1 GGVATFNNLAIQ
13 RTGSYSLDASSAGLT
28 GATSST
34 FSITPSGANKLAF
47 TVQPSNAVAGAAISP
62 AIQVT
67 IQDQYG
73 NTVTTSTATVTVAL
87 HGPGQPTLF
96 PYPTLFRSGGVAT
109 FNNLAIQRTGSYSL
123 DASSAGLTGA
133 TSSTFNITPSGINK

>member
-34 FSITPSGANKLAF
+34 FNITPSGINKRSEERRVGKELAG
-47 TVQPSNAVAGAAISP
+47 GALRP

-73 NTVTTSTATVTVAL
+73 NTVTTSTANVTVAS
-87 HGPGQPTLF
+87 PGDGHSTLF
-96 PYPTLFRSGGVAT
+96 CTLTQTASGGVAT